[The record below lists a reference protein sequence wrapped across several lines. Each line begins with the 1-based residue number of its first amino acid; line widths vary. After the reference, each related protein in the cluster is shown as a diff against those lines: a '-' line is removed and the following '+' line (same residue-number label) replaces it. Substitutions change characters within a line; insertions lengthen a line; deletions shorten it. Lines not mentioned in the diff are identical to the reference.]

1 MKSPRQPAEQ
11 PFPGDIPVKYLAI
24 FFGLL
29 IIASA
34 SLSIFAQTA
43 TSSVV
48 LGDTRIESQR
58 DSNQSGQAEAFPLNA
73 KTTGAVTSLTI
84 YLDSSS
90 TAQQLALGLYADA
103 SGHPGALLTQAGT
116 AQPRA
121 AAWNRIAVPA
131 ANVVQGRRYW
141 IAVLGLGS
149 GSIEF
154 RDTDR
159 GGCSSVTSAQT
170 TLAALPASWTTGATW
185 STCRVSAYG
194 SGSATTAPIVS
205 VAVNP
210 NSASLR
216 VGSSQQ
222 FTASVSGAT
231 NTAVSWT
238 ASGGS
243 ISASGMYTAPMSPGS
258 YMVTATSVAN
268 TSQSASAVVGVSATT
283 AVAISLSPI
292 SSSLLT
298 GGTQQFTATVT
309 GSTNTA
315 VTWSATGGSVSSSG
329 LFTAPSTAGTYTVT
343 ATSSADSTK
352 AASATVTVSA
362 PVVAVSIAPGSA
374 SLPTGGTQQFTATVT
389 GSSNT
394 AVKWSATGGSVS
406 SSGLFTAPSTGGT
419 YTVTA
424 TSSADSTKSASATVA
439 VSTPVAAVSI
449 APGSAS
455 LATGGTQ
462 QFTATV
468 TGSSNTAVTWSATGG
483 TISSSGLYT
492 APSAAGTYGVTA
504 TSVADS
510 TKSASATVTVSAV
523 AVSIAPGSA
532 SLPAGGTQQFT
543 ATVTGSSNTAVTW
556 SATGGTISTSG
567 LYTAP
572 ATAGTYTVTATSKAS
587 TSASASATVT
597 VSAPIQHSVTLTWA
611 ASSSTVSGYNVYRG
625 TVSGGPYT
633 VINTALDAS
642 LSYVDDTVASGDTYY
657 YVVTSVS
664 SSGVESAFSSQ
675 LQVSVPT
682 P

>member
-1 MKSPRQPAEQ
+1 VK
-11 PFPGDIPVKYLAI
+11 KYLA
-24 FFGLL
+24 FLFGLAL
-29 IIASA
+29 IASA

-43 TSSVV
+43 TPSVV
-48 LGDTRIESQR
+48 LGETRIESLL
-58 DSNQSGQAEAFPLNA
+58 DSNQSGQAEAFPLKA
-73 KTTGAVTSLTI
+73 KATGAVTSLTI

-90 TAQQLALGLYADA
+90 TVQQLVLGLYADA
-103 SGHPGALLTQAGT
+103 SGQPGALLTQAGT
-116 AQPRA
+116 AQPQA
-121 AAWNRIAVPA
+121 AAWNTIAVPV

-141 IAVLGLGS
+141 ITVLGFGA

-170 TLAALPASWTTGATW
+170 TLAALPASWTTGASW

-194 SGSATTAPIVS
+194 SGSATAAPTVS

-210 NSASLR
+210 SSASLH

-231 NTAVSWT
+231 NSAVTWT

-292 SSSLLT
+292 SASLLT

-309 GSTNTA
+309 GSSNTA

-329 LFTAPSTAGTYTVT
+329 LYTAPNTAGTYSVT
-343 ATSSADSTK
+343 ATSAADSTK
-352 AASATVTVSA
+352 SASATVTVSA
-362 PVVAVSIAPGSA
+362 PVVAVSIAPGSTSLPTGGTQQFTATVTGSSNTAVTWSATGGTVSSSGLYSAPSATGTYAVTVTSVADSTKSASATVTVSAVAVSIAPGSA

-394 AVKWSATGGSVS
+394 AV
-406 SSGLFTAPSTGGT
+406 
-419 YTVTA
+419 
-424 TSSADSTKSASATVA
+424 
-439 VSTPVAAVSI
+439 
-449 APGSAS
+449 
-455 LATGGTQ
+455 
-462 QFTATV
+462 
-468 TGSSNTAVTWSATGG
+468 TWSATGG
-483 TISSSGLYT
+483 TIS
-492 APSAAGTYGVTA
+492 A
-504 TSVADS
+504 
-510 TKSASATVTVSAV
+510 
-523 AVSIAPGSA
+523 
-532 SLPAGGTQQFT
+532 
-543 ATVTGSSNTAVTW
+543 
-556 SATGGTISTSG
+556 SG

-572 ATAGTYTVTATSKAS
+572 ATAGTYTVTASSSAN

-597 VSAPIQHSVTLTWA
+597 VSAPVQHTVTLTWA

-633 VINTALDAS
+633 QINTALDAS
-642 LSYVDDTVASGDTYY
+642 LSYVDDAVVSGDTYY

-675 LQVSVPT
+675 VQVSVPT